1 MNTAKYRY
9 PAAKLAAARGLLTA
23 PHPQG
28 EAESFSR
35 AFLECDLGLRDM
47 PVDDLD
53 DSARSWV
60 QTIKQ
65 TMDTSSHDDANGR
78 DKWFVKAEQL
88 SSEEKHS
95 YSSAVD
101 ELAEWFQ
108 EKFTGNLN

>member
-9 PAAKLAAARGLLTA
+9 PAEKLTAARGILMA

-28 EAESFSR
+28 EAKSFSR

-47 PVDDLD
+47 SVDDLD

-65 TMDTSSHDDANGR
+65 TMDTAGIDDPNGCG
-78 DKWFVKAEQL
+78 KWFVKAEQL
-88 SSEEKHS
+88 SIEEKYS

-108 EKFTGNLN
+108 EKFAGNLN